1 MVKMACSHHERV
13 ENKTMAI
20 EDPLDLIWGVEDIG
34 KLIGRNYQQTYHMIR
49 SGKLPMVKQ
58 VGERYV
64 ASRQK
69 LIAFFMEDA
78 A

>member
-1 MVKMACSHHERV
+1 MSEARE
-13 ENKTMAI
+13 
-20 EDPLDLIWGVEDIG
+20 LDLVWGVQAIADI
-34 KLIGRNYQQTYHMIR
+34 IGRSYQQTYHMIA

-64 ASRQK
+64 VSRAK
-69 LIAFFMEDA
+69 LVAFFLEDA

>member
-1 MVKMACSHHERV
+1 MTTNNEA
-13 ENKTMAI
+13 
-20 EDPLDLIWGVEDIG
+20 LDLVWGIEAIG
-34 KLIGRNYQQTYHMIR
+34 KLIGRNYQQTYHMVR
-49 SGKLPMVKQ
+49 SGQLPMVKQ

-64 ASRQK
+64 ASRSK

>member
-1 MVKMACSHHERV
+1 M
-13 ENKTMAI
+13 ENGET
-20 EDPLDLIWGVEDIG
+20 LDLVWGVEDIG
-34 KLIGRNYQQTYHMIR
+34 KLIGRSYQQTYHMIR

-64 ASRQK
+64 ASRAK

>member
-1 MVKMACSHHERV
+1 VSK
-13 ENKTMAI
+13 I
-20 EDPLDLIWGVEDIG
+20 EPEKLDLIWGVEDIG
-34 KLIGRNYQQTYHMIR
+34 KLIGRTYQQTYHMIQ
-49 SGKLPMVKQ
+49 SGHLPMVKQ

-69 LIAFFMEDA
+69 LVKFFMEDA

>member
-1 MVKMACSHHERV
+1 MSKEP
-13 ENKTMAI
+13 
-20 EDPLDLIWGVEDIG
+20 DPIDLIWGIGPIG
-34 KLIGRNYQQTYHMIR
+34 KLIGRSYQQTYHMVR
-49 SGKLPMVKQ
+49 SGQLPMVKQ

-64 ASRQK
+64 ASRSK

>member
-1 MVKMACSHHERV
+1 MNSNDHEP
-13 ENKTMAI
+13 I
-20 EDPLDLIWGVEDIG
+20 DLVWGVGAIG
-34 KLIGRNYQQTYHMIR
+34 RLIGRNYQQTYHMIQ
-49 SGKLPMVKQ
+49 SGHLPMVKQ